1 MNEKTVRDI
10 VKAFAEVL
18 DRDDLE
24 PLDLVPSALPES
36 LLRYPKSLIRR
47 SIALLLLEEIDM
59 DRRQILEESYLFLD
73 NFIADQDYKLFYSY
87 DKSTDDIPQSK
98 NLERKPL
105 NLPSKAEVMKKAE
118 RTNQCIKERWEQALE
133 EIKVLR
139 RIMGLSDDLSELISR
154 VS

>member
-1 MNEKTVRDI
+1 MNDKTARDI

-24 PLDLVPSALPES
+24 PLDSVPSALPES
-36 LLRYPKSLIRR
+36 LLRYPKNLIRR
-47 SIALLLLEEIDM
+47 SIALLLLEETDM

-73 NFIADQDYKLFYSY
+73 NFISDQDYKLFYFY
-87 DKSTDDIPQSK
+87 DKSTDDIAQPQ

-105 NLPSKAEVMKKAE
+105 NLPSKAEVMKKAQ
-118 RTNQCIKERWEQALE
+118 RTNQRIRERWEQALE
-133 EIKVLR
+133 EIKVFR
-139 RIMGLSDDLSELISR
+139 RIMGLPDDLSDLISR

>member
-1 MNEKTVRDI
+1 MNDKTARDI

-24 PLDLVPSALPES
+24 PLDSVPSALPES
-36 LLRYPKSLIRR
+36 LLRFPKSLIRR
-47 SIALLLLEEIDM
+47 SIALLLLEETDM

-73 NFIADQDYKLFYSY
+73 NFIADQDYKLFYFY
-87 DKSTDDIPQSK
+87 DKSTDDIAQSK

-105 NLPSKAEVMKKAE
+105 NLPSKAEVMKKAQH
-118 RTNQCIKERWEQALE
+118 TNQRIKERWEQALE
-133 EIKVLR
+133 EIKVFR
-139 RIMGLSDDLSELISR
+139 RIMGLPDDLSDLISR

>member
-1 MNEKTVRDI
+1 MNDKTARDI

-24 PLDLVPSALPES
+24 PLDSVPSALPES
-36 LLRYPKSLIRR
+36 LLRYPKNLIRR
-47 SIALLLLEEIDM
+47 SIALLLLEETDM

-73 NFIADQDYKLFYSY
+73 NFISDQDYKLFYFY
-87 DKSTDDIPQSK
+87 DKSTDDIAQSQ

-105 NLPSKAEVMKKAE
+105 NLPSKAEVMKKAQ
-118 RTNQCIKERWEQALE
+118 RTNQRLRERWEQALE
-133 EIKVLR
+133 EIKVFR
-139 RIMGLSDDLSELISR
+139 RIMGLPDDLSDLISR